1 MKILAIIDMQ
11 NDFVTGALKNDDA
24 KSVIRYIKEKIRE
37 AKGQGTTVVFTMD
50 THGADY
56 MDTIE
61 GRKLPVPHCIKNTKG
76 WQIID
81 ELEADKYADKIF
93 EKETFGSEHFMNYIK
108 KNKAHLESITFIGVC
123 TDICVISN
131 AIAAK
136 MVAPNVTIYVDAAGC
151 AGATTEAH
159 DTALA
164 EMSACHI
171 DVLNKGKEPWRR

>member
-24 KSVIRYIKEKIRE
+24 KSVIRYIKEKIPE

-61 GRKLPVPHCIKNTKG
+61 GHKLPVPHCIKNTKG

-93 EKETFGSEHFMNYIK
+93 E
-108 KNKAHLESITFIGVC
+108 
-123 TDICVISN
+123 
-131 AIAAK
+131 
-136 MVAPNVTIYVDAAGC
+136 
-151 AGATTEAH
+151 
-159 DTALA
+159 
-164 EMSACHI
+164 
-171 DVLNKGKEPWRR
+171 